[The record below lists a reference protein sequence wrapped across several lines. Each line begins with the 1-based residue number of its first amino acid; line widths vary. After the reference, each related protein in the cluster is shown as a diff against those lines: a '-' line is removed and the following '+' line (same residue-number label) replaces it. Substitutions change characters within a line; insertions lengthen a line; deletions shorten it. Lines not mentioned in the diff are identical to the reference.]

1 VHFVAAETH
10 SAHHPTHLSGGRMK
24 TLRITAA
31 LLLAL
36 TAAACSA
43 SPTGASIDTATAAM
57 QSDGTG
63 YMGGGT
69 RQP

>member
-1 VHFVAAETH
+1 
-10 SAHHPTHLSGGRMK
+10 MK

-36 TAAACSA
+36 TAAACTG
-43 SPTGASIDTATAAM
+43 SPTGPTLHAAEAAAQM
-57 QSDGTG
+57 EGTG

-69 RQP
+69 R